1 MTEIPDE
8 DGSARGDDGMSRPM
22 EEAARDSVAG
32 DLAAT
37 IEPEIAGLDDT
48 PEGHPGGADPGGAD
62 HG

>member
-8 DGSARGDDGMSRPM
+8 NGTARGDDGTSRPLD
-22 EEAARDSVAG
+22 EAARESVAG

-37 IEPEIAGLDDT
+37 IEPDIAEMDDT
-48 PEGHPGGADPGGAD
+48 PEGHPGGVD

>member
-8 DGSARGDDGMSRPM
+8 DGGARGDDGTSRPV
-22 EEAARDSVAG
+22 EEAARDSVAS

-37 IEPEIAGLDDT
+37 IEPDIAGMDDT
-48 PEGHPGGADPGGAD
+48 PEGRPGAD

>member
-8 DGSARGDDGMSRPM
+8 NGTARGDDGMSRPVD
-22 EEAARDSVAG
+22 EAARDSVAG

-37 IEPEIAGLDDT
+37 IDPDIAGMDDT
-48 PEGHPGGADPGGAD
+48 PEGHPGGDE

>member
-8 DGSARGDDGMSRPM
+8 NGTARGDDGTIRPA

-37 IEPEIAGLDDT
+37 IEPDIADMDDT
-48 PEGHPGGADPGGAD
+48 PEGRRGDVG
-62 HG
+62 

>member
-8 DGSARGDDGMSRPM
+8 DGTARGDDGTTRPAD
-22 EEAARDSVAG
+22 EAGRDTVAG

-37 IEPEIAGLDDT
+37 IEPDIAGMDDT
-48 PEGHPGGADPGGAD
+48 PEGHRGDVD

>member
-8 DGSARGDDGMSRPM
+8 NGTARGDDGTVRPA

-37 IEPEIAGLDDT
+37 IEPDIADMDDT
-48 PEGHPGGADPGGAD
+48 PEGHRGDVDYG
-62 HG
+62 

>member
-8 DGSARGDDGMSRPM
+8 NGTARGDDGMSRPVD
-22 EEAARDSVAG
+22 EAARDSVAG

-37 IEPEIAGLDDT
+37 IEPDIAEMDDT
-48 PEGHPGGADPGGAD
+48 PEGHPGGAD